1 VSNVPFL
8 SSLFSSLWHGLS
20 SHDVPGAEATTPGSA
35 DTLFHAGCPL
45 VNVDGTPML
54 DCTLDVLGKPYGD
67 SGPSFTDS
75 SGMPGFDLHT
85 SDW

>member
-1 VSNVPFL
+1 MSNSPFL
-8 SSLFSSLWHGLS
+8 NIFSTFWQGLYG
-20 SHDVPGAEATTPGSA
+20 HDVPGAEATTPGSA

-54 DCTLDVLGKPYGD
+54 DCTLDVLGKLYGD

-75 SGMPGFDLHT
+75 SDMPGCDPHST
-85 SDW
+85 DW